1 MRNTREMLAPSVE
14 RRLAATV
21 GRLGGESAFEVM
33 ARAKE
38 LERQGRSVVHLEI
51 GEPDFD
57 TPEHVK
63 RAATEAMECGWT
75 HYVPSAGI
83 HELRET
89 IARHLSRTRNV
100 SLEAENVI
108 VGPGGKPVIWCI
120 LSALLDPGDEL
131 IYADPA
137 YPAYASAAGYLGAKA
152 VPVPLLESR
161 DFRLDLD
168 VLAAK
173 IGPRTKAIVIN
184 SPHNPTGGVLTREDL
199 ERIAELAQRHD
210 LLVISDEIYSRNI
223 YGSQFLSI
231 SSLPGMLERT
241 IIVDGFS
248 KAYAMTGWRLGY
260 AALPKEIARAVTLF
274 LNNTVSCTTAFVQM
288 AGIAALTGPDD
299 AVTRMN
305 EEFRR
310 RRDVLIAG
318 LNAIPGLSCVMPQ
331 GAFYA
336 FPNVSRVAR
345 DEKRLARF
353 LLEEAGVATL
363 AGTAFGAAGKGYIR
377 LSYANSI
384 ENLQLAL
391 TRIGEALPKYKDET
405 A

>member
-1 MRNTREMLAPSVE
+1 MLAPSVE
-14 RRLAATV
+14 RRLAGTV

-38 LERQGRSVVHLEI
+38 LERKGRSVVHLEI

-57 TPEHVK
+57 TPEHIK
-63 RAATEAMECGWT
+63 RAATEAMERGWT

-89 IARHLSRTRNV
+89 VARHLSRTRNV
-100 SLEAENVI
+100 SLSAENVI

-120 LSALLDPGDEL
+120 LSALLNPGDEM

-137 YPAYASAAGYLGAKA
+137 YPAYASAAGYLGASA

-168 VLAAK
+168 ALTAK
-173 IGPRTKAIVIN
+173 IGPRTKVIVIN
-184 SPHNPTGGVLTREDL
+184 SPHNPTGGVLTRSDL

-210 LLVISDEIYSRNI
+210 LLVISDEIYSRNL
-223 YGSQFLSI
+223 YDSEFLSI
-231 SSLPGMLERT
+231 ASLPGMLERT

-260 AALPKEIARAVTLF
+260 AAMPKEIARAVTLF

-299 AVTRMN
+299 AVIHMN
-305 EEFRR
+305 EEFRKR
-310 RRDVLIAG
+310 REVLIGG
-318 LNAIPGLSCVMPQ
+318 LNAIPGISCVMPQ

-336 FPNVSRVAR
+336 FPNITQITP
-345 DEKRLARF
+345 DEKRLAHF

-363 AGTAFGAAGKGYIR
+363 AGTAFGAAGAGYIR

-384 ENLQLAL
+384 ENLKLAL
-391 TRIGEALPKYKDET
+391 TRIGEALPKFKG
-405 A
+405 